1 MSPDSAQLA
10 RYIGDMAR
18 QMAVMAEDPSLKVI
32 RYLLHMI
39 VEEADIVQNLETT
52 EGAIR

>member
-10 RYIGDMAR
+10 RFIGDMAR
-18 QMAVMAEDPSLKVI
+18 QMAIMAEHPSLNVI
-32 RYLLHMI
+32 RCLLHMI

-52 EGAIR
+52 EG